1 MTDHNQPRWQREFG
15 DMPTGT
21 FPATPD
27 GWDDESWR
35 NDVCP
40 HFVAAEGEGWVLT
53 VWVDYPDKADREFP
67 SLKRFRAYFEDP
79 TGAVE
84 RTTTVAETD
93 RWETLL
99 ANVDSAL
106 AEQRARSASA

>member
-1 MTDHNQPRWQREFG
+1 PAIATSTAARRSGRPRPPPPPQESKMTDHNQPRWQREFG

-79 TGAVE
+79 
-84 RTTTVAETD
+84 
-93 RWETLL
+93 
-99 ANVDSAL
+99 
-106 AEQRARSASA
+106 